1 MKLVKSGIR
10 LIMKK
15 QGYNN
20 AERELNRIAELE
32 KIKDFLNFED
42 IGKVDKSNLH
52 PFDKENIIEI
62 ELVANLLKKTNTKSN
77 SELGKEIVNLML
89 FYRRAYSFLR
99 VCDVAI
105 TFGGVDAIDE
115 EVLKDN
121 YNFLVKS
128 GLENIL
134 ESYFDKKDYKKL
146 LKIIKNL
153 LEKRIKK

>member
-1 MKLVKSGIR
+1 ML
-10 LIMKK
+10 
-15 QGYNN
+15 N
-20 AERELNRIAELE
+20 RELDIIAELGDIKLAYKTNRITQLE

-42 IGKVDKSNLH
+42 IDKVDKSNLH

-62 ELVANLLKKTNTKSN
+62 ELVANLLKKANIKSD
-77 SELGKEIVNLML
+77 SKVGKEIINLML
-89 FYRRAYSFLR
+89 FYRKAYSFLR
-99 VCDVAI
+99 VCSAAI
-105 TFGGVDAIDE
+105 TYGGVDSKDE

-134 ESYFDKKDYKKL
+134 ESYFDKKSYKKL

-153 LEKRIKK
+153 KD

>member
-1 MKLVKSGIR
+1 MKPVKSGIR

-20 AERELNRIAELE
+20 AERELDRITELE

-42 IGKVDKSNLH
+42 IGKVDKSKLH
-52 PFDKENIIEI
+52 PFDKENIIEV
-62 ELVANLLKKTNTKSN
+62 ELVANLLKKTNTKSD
-77 SELGKEIVNLML
+77 SKLGKEIINLML
-89 FYRRAYSFLR
+89 FYRKSYSFLR
-99 VCDVAI
+99 VCNAAI
-105 TFGGVDAIDE
+105 AFGGVDGIDE

-134 ESYFDKKDYKKL
+134 EGYFDKKSYKKL

-153 LEKRIKK
+153 KD

>member
-1 MKLVKSGIR
+1 ML
-10 LIMKK
+10 
-15 QGYNN
+15 N
-20 AERELNRIAELE
+20 RELDRIAELE

-42 IGKVDKSNLH
+42 IGKVNKSNLH
-52 PFDKENIIEI
+52 PFDKENIIEV
-62 ELVANLLKKTNTKSN
+62 ELVANLLKKVNIKSN
-77 SELGKEIVNLML
+77 SKVAKEIINLML
-89 FYRRAYSFLR
+89 FYRKSYSFLR
-99 VCDVAI
+99 ICNAAI

-134 ESYFDKKDYKKL
+134 KSYFDKKSYKKL

-153 LEKRIKK
+153 KD

>member
-1 MKLVKSGIR
+1 
-10 LIMKK
+10 MKK

-20 AERELNRIAELE
+20 AERELDRITQLE

-62 ELVANLLKKTNTKSN
+62 ELVANLLKKANIKSD
-77 SELGKEIVNLML
+77 SKVGKEIVNLML
-89 FYRRAYSFLR
+89 FYRKAYSFLR
-99 VCDVAI
+99 VCSAAI
-105 TFGGVDAIDE
+105 VYGGVDTKDE

-134 ESYFDKKDYKKL
+134 ESYFDKKSYKKL

-153 LEKRIKK
+153 KD

>member
-1 MKLVKSGIR
+1 ML
-10 LIMKK
+10 
-15 QGYNN
+15 N
-20 AERELNRIAELE
+20 RELDIIAELGDIKLAYKTNRITQLE

-42 IGKVDKSNLH
+42 IDKVDKSNLH

-62 ELVANLLKKTNTKSN
+62 ELVANLLKKANIKSD
-77 SELGKEIVNLML
+77 SKVGKEIINLML
-89 FYRRAYSFLR
+89 FYRKAYSFLR
-99 VCDVAI
+99 VCSAAI
-105 TFGGVDAIDE
+105 TYGGVDSNDE

-134 ESYFDKKDYKKL
+134 ESYFDKKSYKKL

-153 LEKRIKK
+153 KDWKYEYS

>member
-1 MKLVKSGIR
+1 
-10 LIMKK
+10 MKK

-20 AERELNRIAELE
+20 AERELDRITQLE

-62 ELVANLLKKTNTKSN
+62 ELVANLLKKTNTKSD
-77 SELGKEIVNLML
+77 SELGKEIINLML
-89 FYRRAYSFLR
+89 FYRKAYSFLR
-99 VCDVAI
+99 VCSAAI
-105 TFGGVDAIDE
+105 VYGGVDTKDE

-134 ESYFDKKDYKKL
+134 ESYFDKKSYKKL

-153 LEKRIKK
+153 KD

>member
-1 MKLVKSGIR
+1 MLKRQID
-10 LIMKK
+10 
-15 QGYNN
+15 
-20 AERELNRIAELE
+20 RIAELE
-32 KIKDFLNFED
+32 KIKEYLSFEK
-42 IGKVDKSNLH
+42 IGEADKSNLH
-52 PFDKENIIEI
+52 LFDKENIIEI
-62 ELVANLLKKTNTKSN
+62 ELVANLLKKTNTKSD
-77 SELGKEIVNLML
+77 SELGKEIINLML
-89 FYRRAYSFLR
+89 FYRKSYSFLR
-99 VCDVAI
+99 VCSTAI
-105 TFGGVDAIDE
+105 TYGSVDVKDE

>member
-1 MKLVKSGIR
+1 MLK
-10 LIMKK
+10 
-15 QGYNN
+15 
-20 AERELNRIAELE
+20 RELDIIAQLGDIKLAYKTNRIAELE

-52 PFDKENIIEI
+52 PFDKENIIEV
-62 ELVANLLKKTNTKSN
+62 ELVANLLKKTNIKSD
-77 SELGKEIVNLML
+77 SELGKEIINLML
-89 FYRRAYSFLR
+89 FYRKAYSFLR
-99 VCDVAI
+99 VCSAAI
-105 TFGGVDAIDE
+105 TYGGVDAIDE

-134 ESYFDKKDYKKL
+134 ESYFNKKSYKKL

-153 LEKRIKK
+153 KD

>member
-1 MKLVKSGIR
+1 MLKRQID
-10 LIMKK
+10 
-15 QGYNN
+15 
-20 AERELNRIAELE
+20 RIAELE
-32 KIKDFLNFED
+32 KIKEYLSFEK
-42 IGKVDKSNLH
+42 IGEADKSNLH
-52 PFDKENIIEI
+52 LFDKENIIEI
-62 ELVANLLKKTNTKSN
+62 ELVANLLKKTNTKSD
-77 SELGKEIVNLML
+77 SELGKEIINLML
-89 FYRRAYSFLR
+89 FYRKAYSFLR
-99 VCDVAI
+99 VCNTAI
-105 TFGGVDAIDE
+105 TYGGVDVKDG

>member
-1 MKLVKSGIR
+1 MRQNLSGIR

-20 AERELNRIAELE
+20 AERELDRITELE

-42 IGKVDKSNLH
+42 IDKVDKSKLH
-52 PFDKENIIEI
+52 PFDKENIIEV
-62 ELVANLLKKTNTKSN
+62 ELVANLFQKANIKSD
-77 SELGKEIVNLML
+77 SKLGKEIINLML

-99 VCDVAI
+99 VCNAAI
-105 TFGGVDAIDE
+105 AFGGVDASDE
-115 EVLKDN
+115 EVLKEN
-121 YNFLVKS
+121 YRFLVNS

-134 ESYFDKKDYKKL
+134 KSYFKKTSYEKL

-153 LEKRIKK
+153 KD

>member
-1 MKLVKSGIR
+1 MLS
-10 LIMKK
+10 
-15 QGYNN
+15 
-20 AERELNRIAELE
+20 REINRIAELE

-42 IGKVDKSNLH
+42 IGKVDKSKLH

-62 ELVANLLKKTNTKSN
+62 ELVANLLKKTNIKSN
-77 SELGKEIVNLML
+77 SKLGKEIINLML

-99 VCDVAI
+99 VCNAAI
-105 TFGGVDAIDE
+105 TFGGVDASDE

-134 ESYFDKKDYKKL
+134 ESYFDKKSYKKL
-146 LKIIKNL
+146 LKVIKNL
-153 LEKRIKK
+153 KD

>member
-1 MKLVKSGIR
+1 MKPVKSGIR

-20 AERELNRIAELE
+20 AERELDRIIQLE

-42 IGKVDKSNLH
+42 IGKVDKSKLH
-52 PFDKENIIEI
+52 PFDKENIIEV
-62 ELVANLLKKTNTKSN
+62 ELVANLLKKVNIKSD
-77 SELGKEIVNLML
+77 SKVGKEIVNLML

-99 VCDVAI
+99 VCDAAI
-105 TFGGVDAIDE
+105 AFGGVDASDE

-134 ESYFDKKDYKKL
+134 ESYFDKKSYKKL

-153 LEKRIKK
+153 KD